1 MRKQYRTEDQPEE
14 EEATETKKEGSKEET
29 TTKAAEATESLVPS
43 HLAAILRN
51 AMNVQKAE
59 PPPPSANDGQGK
71 SGGRPKG
78 LDPMEAARQAAMNIT
93 SRVGGNKGTSTS
105 KPDPR
110 VYMLTHN
117 PGAARAGQHVDNHGP
132 DAGAF
137 HATLEINDFP
147 QRARWAVTNRTN
159 TSKILDTAQVSI
171 TTKGNYY
178 APPAMPKEGDLPK
191 LYILV
196 EGPTKIIVE
205 DSMAELVRLLKDGTI
220 AALEGEASKPQAA
233 GRYSVV

>member
-1 MRKQYRTEDQPEE
+1 M
-14 EEATETKKEGSKEET
+14 
-29 TTKAAEATESLVPS
+29 VPA
-43 HLAAILRN
+43 HLASILRN

-59 PPPPSANDGQGK
+59 PPPPSANDGGK
-71 SGGRPKG
+71 SSGRPKG

-93 SRVGGNKGTSTS
+93 NRVGGNKGTHP
-105 KPDPR
+105 KPPNHSQR
-110 VYMLTHN
+110 TPYSNNLPT
-117 PGAARAGQHVDNHGP
+117 GAARAGQHVDNHGP

-178 APPAMPKEGDLPK
+178 PPPKGPEEGELPK

-205 DSMAELVRLLKDGTI
+205 DSMAELVRLLKEGTI
-220 AALEGEASKPQAA
+220 AALEGESNKPVVA

>member
-1 MRKQYRTEDQPEE
+1 
-14 EEATETKKEGSKEET
+14 
-29 TTKAAEATESLVPS
+29 
-43 HLAAILRN
+43 
-51 AMNVQKAE
+51 
-59 PPPPSANDGQGK
+59 
-71 SGGRPKG
+71 
-78 LDPMEAARQAAMNIT
+78 MNIT
-93 SRVGGNKGTSTS
+93 NRVGGNKGTSRRYSPTMQR
-105 KPDPR
+105 PHTNR
-110 VYMLTHN
+110 FT

-178 APPAMPKEGDLPK
+178 PPPKVPEEGELPK

-205 DSMAELVRLLKDGTI
+205 DSMAELVRLLKEGTI

>member
-1 MRKQYRTEDQPEE
+1 M
-14 EEATETKKEGSKEET
+14 
-29 TTKAAEATESLVPS
+29 VPA
-43 HLAAILRN
+43 HLASILRN

-59 PPPPSANDGQGK
+59 PPPPSANDGGK

-93 SRVGGNKGTSTS
+93 NRVGGNKGTFPKSHIT
-105 KPDPR
+105 PQNDPHTNNPT
-110 VYMLTHN
+110 LT
-117 PGAARAGQHVDNHGP
+117 GAARAGQHVDNHGP

-178 APPAMPKEGDLPK
+178 PPPKGPEEGELPK

-205 DSMAELVRLLKDGTI
+205 DSMAELVRLLKEGTI
-220 AALEGEASKPQAA
+220 AALEGESNKPVVA